1 MASSNS
7 VPGNAHCLGSSACA
21 RADSCCPA
29 HVACR
34 LVLGQLTCCC
44 QRYLTL
50 KRGSSAPIHSTGQC
64 VDCFGTTS
72 CHHTSWPSLKLTF
85 SRLAASTW
93 SYTSTVLMV
102 CPCASTFCTAV
113 STIPCKRSCHS
124 VTACSRSQSGH
135 QTSWPSLKA
144 PLSYMAASTWLY
156 TSTVLVVLTC
166 SSTLCN
172 PIKMPEKAT
181 KTQHQRSCLPPSRH
195 AQRKSDTW

>member
-1 MASSNS
+1 MPLCKHTLAFLSF
-7 VPGNAHCLGSSACA
+7 LGSSKMQYKGRMRLPIWNAA
-21 RADSCCPA
+21 TVWQWQALTRSQAMRVAWGLSVYMRADSCCPV

-34 LVLGQLTCCC
+34 LVLEQLTCCC
-44 QRYLTL
+44 QRHLTL

-113 STIPCKRSCHS
+113 STIPCNRSCHS
-124 VTACSRSQSGH
+124 VMACSRSNQ
-135 QTSWPSLKA
+135 
-144 PLSYMAASTWLY
+144 
-156 TSTVLVVLTC
+156 
-166 SSTLCN
+166 
-172 PIKMPEKAT
+172 AT
-181 KTQHQRSCLPPSRH
+181 RH
-195 AQRKSDTW
+195 PGLQWS